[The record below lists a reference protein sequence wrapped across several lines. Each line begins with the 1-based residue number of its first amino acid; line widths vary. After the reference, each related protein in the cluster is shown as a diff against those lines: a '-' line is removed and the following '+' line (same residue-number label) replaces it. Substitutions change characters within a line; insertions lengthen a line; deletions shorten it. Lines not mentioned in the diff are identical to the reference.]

1 MGIRF
6 ISVNDDLDSEH
17 TPLCDDISI
26 PIKNIMNEAYC
37 RSLSQKLRAQFR
49 VQRKA
54 GEFLGAFACYGYLKD
69 PADKHKLIIDEY
81 AAMASAPSFN

>member
-1 MGIRF
+1 
-6 ISVNDDLDSEH
+6 
-17 TPLCDDISI
+17 
-26 PIKNIMNEAYC
+26 MNEAYC

-69 PADKHKLIIDEY
+69 PAD
-81 AAMASAPSFN
+81 